1 MKDRVEII
9 SMAYHLGTTI
19 SESEEYQNFQEK
31 QSMVLRDADA
41 MALLQKFQEARA
53 EAIKKME
60 AGQEIPDDEQQYL
73 HDLEEKMYNNPLIK
87 GLFDAQ
93 EKFNNLMNGVYFAL
107 DQAISGSPGCGGG
120 CGDCGSSCF

>member
-19 SESEEYQNFQEK
+19 SESEEYQNFQESRSK
-31 QSMVLRDADA
+31 VMRDADA
-41 MALLQKFQEARA
+41 VALLQEFQEARA

-60 AGQEIPDDEQQYL
+60 AGQEIPDEEQQYL
-73 HDLEEKMYNNPLIK
+73 HDLEERMYNNPLIK

-93 EKFNNLMNGVYFAL
+93 EKFSNLMNGVYFAL
-107 DQAISGSPGCGGG
+107 DQAISGGPGCGGS
-120 CGDCGSSCF
+120 CGDCGRSCF